1 VFSHVIYIIYITL
14 KHQHQIRVED
24 RLAKKAEEYEKRRKL
39 RLEMMERKTNEMSR
53 KVATNRR
60 SEFLAG
66 DREHSS
72 TLHRPIG
79 NVRNESHR
87 IIVSLQHTHTQVRP
101 STISEMSKECTLV
114 FYHSRLGHKKLQTSK
129 TPHRHIQSSPEQT
142 KAQEEVTTEEKNSR
156 KSKG

>member
-1 VFSHVIYIIYITL
+1 M
-14 KHQHQIRVED
+14 
-24 RLAKKAEEYEKRRKL
+24 AKKAEEYEKRRKL

-79 NVRNESHR
+79 NVRTESHR
-87 IIVSLQHTHTQVRP
+87 IIVSLQYTHDAQVRP

-114 FYHSRLGHKKLQTSK
+114 YHS
-129 TPHRHIQSSPEQT
+129 
-142 KAQEEVTTEEKNSR
+142 
-156 KSKG
+156 

>member
-1 VFSHVIYIIYITL
+1 MSSQESQLQPTL
-14 KHQHQIRVED
+14 KKHQIRVED

-79 NVRNESHR
+79 NVRSSDSHR
-87 IIVSLQHTHTQVRP
+87 IFWFSSYRFNTHTHTGTSLNDIGYVQGVYVVVRAL
-101 STISEMSKECTLV
+101 SLKCLSLTL
-114 FYHSRLGHKKLQTSK
+114 RHKYL
-129 TPHRHIQSSPEQT
+129 
-142 KAQEEVTTEEKNSR
+142 
-156 KSKG
+156 